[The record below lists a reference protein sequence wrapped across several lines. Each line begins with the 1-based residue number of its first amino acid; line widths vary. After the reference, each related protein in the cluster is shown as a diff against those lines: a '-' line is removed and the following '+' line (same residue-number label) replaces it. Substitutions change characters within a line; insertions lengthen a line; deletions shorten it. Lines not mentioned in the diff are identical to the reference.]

1 VTSDILE
8 FPQFSFI
15 FLHTEFW
22 IFHERMPHTPPS
34 GIYTEVAASRSSPD
48 TTNHGPAPAFSP
60 PLSCLE
66 SLPLELLLKV
76 FGYNY
81 SNPND
86 DFTDLL
92 RLWEQRRTSKKIRY
106 GIEATFQGIHLHHT
120 KISSHYE
127 FRTCVDNETEISIA
141 VFSNTKEKWSKS
153 QSIALSQLFP
163 GWKGMV
169 QNHTVRPSW
178 YRVTLW
184 DRQWEL
190 ELPAFSSPFS
200 YSNWLFVDW
209 VHLYNCFFATE
220 KKSRRREWLKTLEM
234 QCFFETADRF
244 KKGEITVETSLDYY
258 LAHLSGTRHEAD
270 REKGQIGL
278 TIQPRSN
285 LICILNSHLVAGAFK
300 NCIEGPNFEPVKDV
314 QPLKVLLI
322 SAWDGDLIAIQEA
335 MAKQESKS
343 YFQLPL
349 LEIFI
354 AIAFVQSHLDLL
366 SHLLKLTSPP
376 STSIFDK
383 LYSTSYGRSSYWRG
397 PGLDNAA
404 GWLILLDAGWMHPP
418 FPIEE
423 LIDHA
428 ISGSDNQT
436 AISILQRIDAISIKS
451 FPIQSVFRESTWE
464 VAKWTV
470 SQLLASG
477 KEIDSGAIRAAATMS
492 VNGPAAVEILLDA
505 GVDVN
510 AKSYSLGFNRDAIIL
525 GEKGGGPSGET
536 ALMIACRYG
545 TKETVE
551 ALLRGGARRR
561 LRDDYGNSAW
571 DRAKERG
578 RSDIMDLLE
587 NFTRKS
593 EGRDT

>member
-1 VTSDILE
+1 
-8 FPQFSFI
+8 
-15 FLHTEFW
+15 
-22 IFHERMPHTPPS
+22 
-34 GIYTEVAASRSSPD
+34 
-48 TTNHGPAPAFSP
+48 
-60 PLSCLE
+60 
-66 SLPLELLLKV
+66 
-76 FGYNY
+76 
-81 SNPND
+81 
-86 DFTDLL
+86 
-92 RLWEQRRTSKKIRY
+92 
-106 GIEATFQGIHLHHT
+106 
-120 KISSHYE
+120 
-127 FRTCVDNETEISIA
+127 
-141 VFSNTKEKWSKS
+141 
-153 QSIALSQLFP
+153 
-163 GWKGMV
+163 
-169 QNHTVRPSW
+169 
-178 YRVTLW
+178 
-184 DRQWEL
+184 
-190 ELPAFSSPFS
+190 
-200 YSNWLFVDW
+200 
-209 VHLYNCFFATE
+209 
-220 KKSRRREWLKTLEM
+220 
-234 QCFFETADRF
+234 
-244 KKGEITVETSLDYY
+244 
-258 LAHLSGTRHEAD
+258 
-270 REKGQIGL
+270 
-278 TIQPRSN
+278 
-285 LICILNSHLVAGAFK
+285 
-300 NCIEGPNFEPVKDV
+300 
-314 QPLKVLLI
+314 
-322 SAWDGDLIAIQEA
+322 

-366 SHLLKLTSPP
+366 SYLLKLTPPP

-404 GWLILLDAGWMHPP
+404 GWLILLDSGWMHPP
-418 FPIEE
+418 FAIEE
-423 LIDHA
+423 LIHHA
-428 ISGSDNQT
+428 ISGSDSQT
-436 AISILQRIDAISIKS
+436 AISILQRIDAISIKT

-561 LRDDYGNSAW
+561 LRDDYGKNAW